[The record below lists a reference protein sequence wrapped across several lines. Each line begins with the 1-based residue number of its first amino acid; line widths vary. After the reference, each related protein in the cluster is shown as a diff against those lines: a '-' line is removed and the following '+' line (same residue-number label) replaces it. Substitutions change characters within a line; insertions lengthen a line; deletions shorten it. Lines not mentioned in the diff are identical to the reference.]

1 MYSTFKDVEKLLVRP
16 PKVKDPRPDNFVF
29 RLHYQYTFT
38 VLIVSS
44 ILVTSYSY
52 IDKKGGWQPES
63 YLVPSCPSHH
73 RDMFIICQDPRYNA
87 WRTSPR
93 FRGTS

>member
-38 VLIVSS
+38 VLAVCV
-44 ILVTSYSY
+44 ILVTSYGY
-52 IDKKGGWQPES
+52 IDSAG
-63 YLVPSCPSHH
+63 V
-73 RDMFIICQDPRYNA
+73 A
-87 WRTSPR
+87 T
-93 FRGTS
+93 

>member
-52 IDKKGGWQPES
+52 IDKKGGWTPEA
-63 YLVPSCPSHH
+63 YLVAFTLKTLLRHIYLSWV
-73 RDMFIICQDPRYNA
+73 NA
-87 WRTSPR
+87 CSY
-93 FRGTS
+93 

>member
-52 IDKKGGWQPES
+52 IDKKGGWPPES

-73 RDMFIICQDPRYNA
+73 RGMFIFARICDTMHGGQVPGA
-87 WRTSPR
+87 
-93 FRGTS
+93 G

>member
-52 IDKKGGWQPES
+52 IDKKGGWKPEA
-63 YLVPSCPSHH
+63 YLVAFKLKTLLRHIYLPWVSACL
-73 RDMFIICQDPRYNA
+73 D
-87 WRTSPR
+87 
-93 FRGTS
+93 

>member
-52 IDKKGGWQPES
+52 IDKKGGWTLEA
-63 YLVPSCPSHH
+63 YLVAFTLKTLLRHIYLS
-73 RDMFIICQDPRYNA
+73 FILV
-87 WRTSPR
+87 
-93 FRGTS
+93 F

>member
-52 IDKKGGWQPES
+52 IDKKGGWPPES

-73 RDMFIICQDPRYNA
+73 RGMFIFARIRDTMHGGQVPGA
-87 WRTSPR
+87 
-93 FRGTS
+93 G

>member
-38 VLIVSS
+38 VLAVCV
-44 ILVTSYSY
+44 ILVTSYGY
-52 IDKKGGWQPES
+52 IDSAGVGTSFHNQKILNLSSLKVLQFN
-63 YLVPSCPSHH
+63 V
-73 RDMFIICQDPRYNA
+73 
-87 WRTSPR
+87 WRTRLKYPVM
-93 FRGTS
+93 F